1 MTWVNRVFP
10 DPNAEPAGL
19 PDSASVYARDGWM
32 DLFSQLESKQD
43 VIDVRDGLNRLLDSD
58 APTEEA

>member
-1 MTWVNRVFP
+1 
-10 DPNAEPAGL
+10 
-19 PDSASVYARDGWM
+19 M